1 MKNLNRVTLIGH
13 IAADPELRQTPTG
26 KTVLSFAIAVNRF
39 LKSAENLE
47 TVDFHRIAIWGKQAE
62 SLEKYLAKGMALY
75 VEGKLINYSYDNK
88 DKVRQYKTEV
98 MVDSIIILN
107 WEKSK
112 KVAAKM
118 EEKQEV
124 DLVSA

>member
-26 KTVLSFAIAVNRF
+26 KTVLSFALAVNRY
-39 LKSAENLE
+39 LKSAEKSE
-47 TVDFHRIAIWGKQAE
+47 TVDFHRIAVWGKQAE
-62 SLEKYLAKGMALY
+62 SLDKYLAKGMFIY
-75 VEGKLINYSYDNK
+75 IEGKLINYSYEK
-88 DKVRQYKTEV
+88 EQIKHYKTEI
-98 MVDSIIILN
+98 MADSIIILN

-112 KVAAKM
+112 KVADKM
-118 EEKQEV
+118 EVKQEV

>member
-26 KTVLSFAIAVNRF
+26 KTVLSFALAVNRY
-39 LKSAENLE
+39 LKSAEKSE
-47 TVDFHRIAIWGKQAE
+47 TVDFHRIAVWGKQAE
-62 SLEKYLAKGMALY
+62 SLDKYLAKGMFIY
-75 VEGKLINYSYDNK
+75 IEGKLINYSYEKENVK
-88 DKVRQYKTEV
+88 QYKTEI
-98 MVDSIIILN
+98 MADSIIILN

-112 KVAAKM
+112 KVADKM
-118 EEKQEV
+118 EVKQEV

>member
-26 KTVLSFAIAVNRF
+26 KTVLSFALAVNRY
-39 LKSAENLE
+39 LKSAEKSE
-47 TVDFHRIAIWGKQAE
+47 TVDFHRIAVWGKQAE
-62 SLEKYLAKGMALY
+62 SLDKYLAKGMFIY
-75 VEGKLINYSYDNK
+75 IEGKLLNYSYEK
-88 DKVRQYKTEV
+88 EKVKQYKTEI
-98 MVDSIIILN
+98 MADSIIILN

-112 KVAAKM
+112 KVADKM
-118 EEKQEV
+118 EVKQEV